1 MSFQIRQIP
10 DAVRSEQMNSEAL
23 RQHFLLDGMFIEGN
37 SHFTYVDQ
45 DRAVVGSIV
54 PTRESIPLENDPFLK
69 AAFFTE
75 RREAAVMNIG
85 ASGSIRVDGK
95 SFDMNH
101 RDALYIGAGSRNVQF
116 SSIDHKTPARFYL
129 VSYPAHHTYPTRHA
143 QISDAEPLHL
153 GSDAESNK
161 RTIYKYIYPGG
172 IDSCQLVM
180 GFTEMA
186 PGSVWNTMPAHRHMR
201 RTEIYLYFNLDPQAA
216 VFHLMGRPEETRHI
230 VVRNEQAVFSPGW
243 SIHAGSGTSNYSFIW
258 AMGGENRDYT
268 DMDPVSI
275 ASLK

>member
-1 MSFQIRQIP
+1 MAFKILQMP
-10 DAVRSEQMNSEAL
+10 DLVRSEQMNSADL
-23 RQHFLLDGMFIEGN
+23 RKHFLLADMFAPGG

-45 DRAVVGSIV
+45 DRSLAGSIV
-54 PTRESIPLENDPFLK
+54 PTDKPISLPNDAILK
-69 AAFFTE
+69 AEFLTE

-85 ASGSIRVDGK
+85 APGSITVDGK
-95 SFDMNH
+95 SFTMDH
-101 RDALYIGAGSRNVQF
+101 RDALYIGRGSRDVQF
-116 SSIDHKTPARFYL
+116 SSRDGQSPAKYYV
-129 VSYPAHHTYPTRHA
+129 VSYPAHHDYPTRHA
-143 QISDAEPLHL
+143 RVSDAEPLHL
-153 GSDAESNK
+153 GSEAESNK

-201 RTEIYLYFNLDPQAA
+201 RTEMYLYFNLDPQAA

-268 DMDPVSI
+268 DMDAVTI